1 MITKLYIFSIL
12 YGDVTKKAHAE
23 REKFKHK
30 PGIATSAQQEREK
43 KAKE

>member
-1 MITKLYIFSIL
+1 MVMLQ
-12 YGDVTKKAHAE
+12 KKAHAE

-30 PGIATSAQQEREK
+30 PGIATSAQQEKGK